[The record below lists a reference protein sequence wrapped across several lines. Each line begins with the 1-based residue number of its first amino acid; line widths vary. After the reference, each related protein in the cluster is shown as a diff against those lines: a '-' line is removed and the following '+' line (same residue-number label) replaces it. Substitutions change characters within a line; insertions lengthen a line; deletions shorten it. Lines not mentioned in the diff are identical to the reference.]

1 MELNAATPAVEW
13 TEARHNTVGRSSEKT
28 TYTVP
33 LVFSCFFI
41 LLLKWQNKL
50 PYRREIQKCYYV
62 QYALFDQLCLDGVRE
77 GWRGGVVLEGEKERE
92 GGGEGEGGWEV

>member
-1 MELNAATPAVEW
+1 MDRGPPQ
-13 TEARHNTVGRSSEKT
+13 HGRSIVRKNNIHCT
-28 TYTVP
+28 IG
-33 LVFSCFFI
+33 LFLFFI

-92 GGGEGEGGWEV
+92 GEGEGEGGWEV